1 MNAFNLSS
9 KNLEYLWQE
18 LRDNA
23 DYDFKS
29 TENQRNRLAQLV
41 NTALASDPKRYAS
54 ADAIVSLIESITSN
68 IFGGD

>member
-1 MNAFNLSS
+1 MNAFNLST

-29 TENQRNRLAQLV
+29 TENQRNRLSQLV

-54 ADAIVSLIESITSN
+54 AQAIVGLIESITSD
-68 IFGGD
+68 IFGGN